1 MSGDQ
6 ATGRFVRDIALE
18 IGDRIMITGDAGI
31 VDAIF
36 PIHDHSP
43 RRDRR

>member
-18 IGDRIMITGDAGI
+18 IGDRTMITGNARI
-31 VDAIF
+31 VDAIA
-36 PIHDHSP
+36 PLHDHSP